1 MTPGKGASTLPS
13 AASTAERMH
22 PAERAASV
30 QIAGL
35 YALRM
40 LGLFMVLP
48 VLALYAR
55 DLPGATPF
63 KLGLALGIYGLT
75 QALLQIPFGS
85 LSDRFGRK
93 PMLLIGLVLFGIG
106 SLIAALGPGIE
117 AIILG
122 RALQGAGAISAVLS
136 ALLADL
142 TRPEQRTK
150 AMAIV
155 GVTIGTS
162 FSLSMFLG
170 PVLDRAM
177 GVQGIF
183 LLTAALTAVALFV
196 VWRLPTPPS
205 SDAAHRPISDWSHLV
220 DPLLWRLNLGVFL
233 LHLILTASFVAI
245 PTLLK
250 DEMGLNQGDH
260 WKVYLPV
267 MLAAFLAMAPLVMRS
282 SRGAGSVFL
291 ASIALVGGAQLGLL
305 WAPHHWIVLLLMLWL
320 FFTGF
325 NVLEASQPALVSQA
339 APAQAKGAAM
349 GVYATAQFL
358 GAFSGGILGGV
369 LVSRWGAASLFELHA
384 LLCLLWLALSWPLR
398 RLSMRDGRGM
408 IAERALET

>member
-1 MTPGKGASTLPS
+1 MPS
-13 AASTAERMH
+13 AASTGERMH

-75 QALLQIPFGS
+75 QAVLQIPFGS

-183 LLTAALTAVALFV
+183 LLTAALTGVALLV

-205 SDAAHRPISDWSHLV
+205 TDAAHRPVSDWSHLV

-245 PTLLK
+245 PSLMK
-250 DEMGLNQGDH
+250 DQMGLNQGDH

-267 MLAAFLAMAPLVMRS
+267 MLTAFITMAPLVMRS
-282 SRGAGSVFL
+282 SRGAAGPVFL
-291 ASIALVGGAQLGLL
+291 ASIALVGGAQFGLL
-305 WAPHHWIVLLLMLWL
+305 WAPHHWSVLLLMLWL

-339 APAQAKGAAM
+339 APIQSKGAAL

-358 GAFSGGILGGV
+358 GAFAGGILGGV
-369 LVSRWGAASLFELHA
+369 LVSRWGPESLFELHA
-384 LLCLLWLALSWPLR
+384 LLCLVWLALSWPLR
-398 RLSMRDGRGM
+398 HLSMHNGRSV
-408 IAERALET
+408 IAGRTVET

>member
-1 MTPGKGASTLPS
+1 MPS
-13 AASTAERMH
+13 AASTLERMS
-22 PAERAASV
+22 PAERAASL

-93 PMLLIGLVLFGIG
+93 PMLLIGLALFGIG

-142 TRPEQRTK
+142 TSPAQRTK

-177 GVQGIF
+177 GVRGIF
-183 LLTAALTAVALFV
+183 LLTAALTGVALLV
-196 VWRLPTPPS
+196 VWRLPAPPGT
-205 SDAAHRPISDWSHLV
+205 DPAHRPARDWSHLT

-245 PTLLK
+245 PALLK
-250 DEMGLNQGDH
+250 DQMGLNPGDH
-260 WKVYLPV
+260 WKIYLPV
-267 MLAAFLAMAPLVMRS
+267 MLAAFVAMAPLVMRS

-291 ASIALVGGAQLGLL
+291 ASIALVGGAQFGLL

-358 GAFSGGILGGV
+358 GAFSGGILGGM
-369 LVSRWGAASLFELHA
+369 LVSRWGPESLFELHA

-398 RLSMRDGRGM
+398 HLSMQNGRGV
-408 IAERALET
+408 IGARAVGT

>member
-1 MTPGKGASTLPS
+1 MPS
-13 AASTAERMH
+13 AASTVERMS
-22 PAERAASV
+22 PAERIASL
-30 QIAGL
+30 QIADL

-85 LSDRFGRK
+85 LSDRLGRK
-93 PMLLIGLVLFGIG
+93 PMLLIGLALFGIG
-106 SLIAALGPGIE
+106 SLIAGLGPGIE

-177 GVQGIF
+177 GVRGIF
-183 LLTAALTAVALFV
+183 LLTAAFTGLALLV
-196 VWRLPTPPS
+196 VWRLPTPPG
-205 SDAAHRPISDWSHLV
+205 SDAAHRPARDWSHLT

-250 DEMGLNQGDH
+250 DEMGLNPGDH

-267 MLAAFLAMAPLVMRS
+267 MLAAFIAMAPLVMRS

-325 NVLEASQPALVSQA
+325 NVLEAAQPALVSQA

-358 GAFSGGILGGV
+358 GAFSGGILGGM
-369 LVSRWGAASLFELHA
+369 LVSRWGPGSLFELHA

-398 RLSMRDGRGM
+398 HLSMQDGRGV
-408 IAERALET
+408 IAGRTVET

>member
-1 MTPGKGASTLPS
+1 MPSATSTL
-13 AASTAERMH
+13 ERMS
-22 PAERAASV
+22 PAERTASL

-93 PMLLIGLVLFGIG
+93 PMLLIGLALFGIG
-106 SLIAALGPGIE
+106 SLIAGLGPGIE

-177 GVQGIF
+177 GVRGIF
-183 LLTAALTAVALFV
+183 LLTAAFTAVALLV
-196 VWRLPTPPS
+196 VWRLPTPPD
-205 SDAAHRPISDWSHLV
+205 SDAAHHPARDWSHLI

-250 DEMGLNQGDH
+250 DEMGLNPGDH

-267 MLAAFLAMAPLVMRS
+267 MLAAFLAMAPLVMRG
-282 SRGAGSVFL
+282 SRGAGSVLL
-291 ASIALVGGAQLGLL
+291 ASIALVGSAQFGLL

-325 NVLEASQPALVSQA
+325 NVLEAAQPALVSQA

-358 GAFSGGILGGV
+358 GAFSGGILGGM
-369 LVSRWGAASLFELHA
+369 LVSRWGAGRLFELHA
-384 LLCLLWLALSWPLR
+384 LFCLLWLALSWPLR
-398 RLSMRDGRGM
+398 HLSMQGGRSV
-408 IAERALET
+408 IAGHTVET

>member
-1 MTPGKGASTLPS
+1 MPS

-117 AIILG
+117 AIIAG

-183 LLTAALTAVALFV
+183 LLTAALTTVALFV

-267 MLAAFLAMAPLVMRS
+267 MLAAFVAMAPLVMRS

-339 APAQAKGAAM
+339 APVQAKGAAM